1 MCGYGGPVPTFVR
14 LTAIVKEPAALLRSR
29 ARKTR
34 SAARFCVILSHLPG
48 FTEYN
53 NEKMRLPFVTVLA
66 EAVMLAASHT
76 LAAKTFETFWKKVS
90 PKLSEGVAYVDS
102 HEGDVLKAD
111 KTFLEIITLRDPE
124 MTRIVNAC
132 LKDFLKGPASDA
144 VERIT
149 QMENKLTARK
159 ERINTWK
166 LGLMSAPASSL
177 LPLRVTRKTLEN
189 RIVREKKAV
198 SDDEAAIARVKT
210 ETLKAFS
217 DAGVPITAE
226 QLDGLIY
233 SAEGGDVARVMAAA
247 ENIRTIEKELGRL
260 LAGGDAT
267 CEQAKSYTG
276 FLMMS
281 YRVYLEAIER
291 ALHAIEK
298 TYLVRLNTIK
308 QSAGEQMMLAD
319 QLMSKARKVSSAA
332 KNNRDINAKTI
343 ELAELYEGHLM
354 NRLAELKRLHRE
366 MQINFE
372 LAVNTFRTI
381 KVGGELIDV
390 MKTSERDLK
399 SIFEF
404 DAPQFSAFYDKTLRA
419 EFATMT
425 QKIRAQ

>member
-1 MCGYGGPVPTFVR
+1 
-14 LTAIVKEPAALLRSR
+14 
-29 ARKTR
+29 
-34 SAARFCVILSHLPG
+34 
-48 FTEYN
+48 
-53 NEKMRLPFVTVLA
+53 MRLPFVTVLA

-132 LKDFLKGPASDA
+132 FKDFLKGPASDA

-149 QMENKLTARK
+149 QMENKLSARK

-210 ETLKAFS
+210 EALKTFS

-332 KNNRDINAKTI
+332 RNNRDINAKTI

-354 NRLAELKRLHRE
+354 NRSAELKRLHRE

-419 EFATMT
+419 EFAAMT

>member
-1 MCGYGGPVPTFVR
+1 
-14 LTAIVKEPAALLRSR
+14 
-29 ARKTR
+29 
-34 SAARFCVILSHLPG
+34 
-48 FTEYN
+48 
-53 NEKMRLPFVTVLA
+53 
-66 EAVMLAASHT
+66 
-76 LAAKTFETFWKKVS
+76 
-90 PKLSEGVAYVDS
+90 
-102 HEGDVLKAD
+102 
-111 KTFLEIITLRDPE
+111 
-124 MTRIVNAC
+124 
-132 LKDFLKGPASDA
+132 
-144 VERIT
+144 
-149 QMENKLTARK
+149 
-159 ERINTWK
+159 
-166 LGLMSAPASSL
+166 MSAPASSL

-198 SDDEAAIARVKT
+198 SDDETAIARVKT
-210 ETLKAFS
+210 EALKAFS

-332 KNNRDINAKTI
+332 KNNRDINAETI

-354 NRLAELKRLHRE
+354 NRSAELKRLHRE

-419 EFATMT
+419 EFAAMT

>member
-1 MCGYGGPVPTFVR
+1 
-14 LTAIVKEPAALLRSR
+14 
-29 ARKTR
+29 
-34 SAARFCVILSHLPG
+34 
-48 FTEYN
+48 
-53 NEKMRLPFVTVLA
+53 
-66 EAVMLAASHT
+66 
-76 LAAKTFETFWKKVS
+76 
-90 PKLSEGVAYVDS
+90 
-102 HEGDVLKAD
+102 
-111 KTFLEIITLRDPE
+111 
-124 MTRIVNAC
+124 
-132 LKDFLKGPASDA
+132 
-144 VERIT
+144 
-149 QMENKLTARK
+149 
-159 ERINTWK
+159 
-166 LGLMSAPASSL
+166 
-177 LPLRVTRKTLEN
+177 
-189 RIVREKKAV
+189 
-198 SDDEAAIARVKT
+198 
-210 ETLKAFS
+210 
-217 DAGVPITAE
+217 
-226 QLDGLIY
+226 
-233 SAEGGDVARVMAAA
+233 
-247 ENIRTIEKELGRL
+247 
-260 LAGGDAT
+260 
-267 CEQAKSYTG
+267 
-276 FLMMS
+276 MMS

-354 NRLAELKRLHRE
+354 NRSAELKRLHRE

-419 EFATMT
+419 EFAAMT